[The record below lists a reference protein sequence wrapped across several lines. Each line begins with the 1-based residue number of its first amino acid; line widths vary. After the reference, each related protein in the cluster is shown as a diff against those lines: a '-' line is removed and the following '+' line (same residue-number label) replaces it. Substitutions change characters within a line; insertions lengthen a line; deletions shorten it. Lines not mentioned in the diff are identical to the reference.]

1 MAKSLQPLSDE
12 ELLAAIDAAENV
24 AIGVTQGDI
33 ASDRADA
40 LDRYLGRPY
49 GDELQGRSSVVSRDV
64 ADVVEGVLAN
74 VLKPFISGD
83 QLVQFDPVS
92 SEDEEQAKQET
103 DYCNYIVLER
113 NNGFLV
119 LTAAVKDALL
129 LRAGYVKCN
138 WAKRSD
144 VVLETYTGQSDE
156 EVALLLQDKDV
167 EVVGHAEYPDPM
179 AQGAIDQQGMPV
191 NAMLHDVKVRRSRPT
206 EYVEVVPIP
215 PDEVLVSDRA
225 PGPSLQDVDF
235 VQHRIHAM
243 ISEVRQMGYDVPD
256 DIADDNSAESLEDD
270 ARHRFSSGEWDDPT
284 NDPARRLVLL
294 KETWIR
300 IDRDGDGI
308 AELRRVCQVGQTL
321 LADEEADIVPIACGT
336 GTIMPH
342 EHLGVSVYDM
352 VADLARLKTAL
363 MRSFMDAK
371 YLSTAPRLV
380 VNPDN
385 VNIDDLLISRPGG
398 IIRTSGIPGNDVFP
412 LLTPDTG
419 ASALQGLEYLDSVRE
434 NRTGYTRYAQG
445 MDSDSLINKTA
456 TGLMQATS
464 QSQLR
469 LEMISRTIA
478 ETLLRDLFRII
489 HALTLKHSTKDEK
502 IRLKNKW
509 VTISPR
515 SWVKRT
521 DLQISV
527 GLGSG
532 TGDQMLSK
540 LTALNPLMQQAM
552 QMGLAGPLEAYNYG
566 AEVLKAAGF
575 KNPDRFLKPPQPNPQ
590 TGQIEMPPPPPNPM
604 VQVEQIKQQSAHA
617 LKDKELQFEAQK
629 SQQDTQAKAALE
641 QQRMQNEIAA
651 QRDQAQA
658 DMSVEQYKVDRQME
672 LERYKAELDAQ
683 TKLQVAQMRLEA
695 DALRAAQ
702 RQVDGNPANGERR
715 Q

>member
-1 MAKSLQPLSDE
+1 MPKQQPLSDE
-12 ELLAAIDAAENV
+12 ELLAAIDAAEAV
-24 AIGVTQGDI
+24 AIGATQGDI
-33 ASDRADA
+33 ASDRSDA
-40 LDRYLGRPY
+40 VDRYLGRAY
-49 GDELQGRSSVVSRDV
+49 GDEQEGRSSVVSRDV

-83 QLVQFDPVS
+83 QLVQFDPIS
-92 SEDEEQAKQET
+92 AEDEEQAQQET
-103 DYCNYIVLER
+103 DYINYITLER

-129 LRAGYVKCN
+129 LRNGYVKCN
-138 WAKRSD
+138 WTKRSD
-144 VVLETYTGQSDE
+144 IVIETYTGQSDE
-156 EVALLLQDKDV
+156 EVALLMQDKDV
-167 EVVGHAEYPDPM
+167 EVMGHAEYPDPM
-179 AQGAIDQQGMPV
+179 SAGALDQQGQP
-191 NAMLHDVKVRRSRPT
+191 AQTMLHDVRVRRARPT
-206 EYVEVVPIP
+206 EYVEVIPIP

-225 PGPSLQDVDF
+225 TGPSLQDVDF
-235 VQHRIHAM
+235 VQHRVHVM
-243 ISEVRQMGYDVPD
+243 LSEVRQMGYDVDD
-256 DIADDNSAESLEDD
+256 DIGDDLSAESLEERSRD
-270 ARHRFSSGEWDDPT
+270 RFGDGTEWDDPT
-284 NDPARRLVLL
+284 NDPARRLVMF

-300 IDRDGDGI
+300 VDRDGDGI
-308 AELRRVCQVGQTL
+308 AELRRVCQIGQTL

-336 GTIMPH
+336 GTLMPH
-342 EHLGVSVYDM
+342 EHLGVSSYDM

-363 MRSFMDAK
+363 MRSYMDNK
-371 YLSTAPRLV
+371 YMSTQPRMV
-380 VNPDN
+380 VNVDTVN
-385 VNIDDLLISRPGG
+385 VDDLLISRPNG
-398 IIRTSGIPGNDVFP
+398 IIRTSGQPGTDVVP
-412 LLTPDTG
+412 LVMPDTG

-502 IRLKNKW
+502 VRLRNKW
-509 VTISPR
+509 VAISPR

-527 GLGSG
+527 GLGTG
-532 TGDQMLSK
+532 TGDQLLAK
-540 LTALNPLMQQAM
+540 LTALNPLLQQAM
-552 QMGLAGPLEAYNYG
+552 AMGLAGPQEAYNYG

-575 KNPDRFLKPPQPNPQ
+575 KTPDRFIKPPKIDPQ
-590 TGQIEMPPPPPNPM
+590 TGEAAQPPQRPDPL

-617 LKDKELQFEAQK
+617 LKDKELAAQAQQG
-629 SQQDTQAKAALE
+629 QQDAQVKAALE
-641 QQRMQNEIAA
+641 QQRMTNEIQA
-651 QRDQAQA
+651 QNAQAQA
-658 DMSVEQYKVDRQME
+658 DMAVEQYKIDKQAE

-683 TKLQVAQMRLEA
+683 TRLQIAQMQIEA
-695 DALRAAQ
+695 SAIQAAQ
-702 RQVDGNPANGERR
+702 RQNDGNPNNGEAR

>member
-1 MAKSLQPLSDE
+1 MAKRQPLSDE

-33 ASDRADA
+33 ASDRSDA

-49 GDELQGRSSVVSRDV
+49 GDEQEGRSSVVSRDV

-74 VLKPFISGD
+74 VLKPFIAGD
-83 QLVQFDPVS
+83 QLVQFDPIGP
-92 SEDEEQAKQET
+92 EDEEQAQQET
-103 DYCNYIVLER
+103 DYCNYIALER

-119 LTAAVKDALL
+119 LTSAVKDALL

-138 WAKRSD
+138 WKKRDD
-144 VVLETYTGQSDE
+144 VIIETYTGQSDE
-156 EVALLLQDKDV
+156 EIALLLQDKDV
-167 EVVGHAEYPDPM
+167 EVVGHVEYPDPM
-179 AQGAIDQQGMPV
+179 SAGAIDQQGMP
-191 NAMLHDVKVRRSRPT
+191 AMGMLHDVKMKRARPT
-206 EYVEVVPIP
+206 EFVEVVPVP

-225 PGPSLQDVDF
+225 TGPSLQEVDF
-235 VQHRIHAM
+235 VQHRVHVM
-243 ISEVRQMGYDVPD
+243 LSEVRQMGYEVDD
-256 DIADDNSAESLEDD
+256 DIADDESAESLEEGS
-270 ARHRFSSGEWDDPT
+270 RSRFNSGEWDDPT
-284 NDPARRLVLL
+284 QDPARRLVLF

-308 AELRRVCQVGQTL
+308 AELRRVCQVGQKI
-321 LADEEADIVPIACGT
+321 LADDEADIVPIACGT

-371 YLSTAPRLV
+371 YLSTQPRLV
-380 VNPDN
+380 VNIDN
-385 VNIDDLLISRPGG
+385 VNVEDLMQSRPGG
-398 IIRTSGIPGNDVFP
+398 IIRRSGSAMDDVVP

-456 TGLMQATS
+456 TGLLQATS

-502 IRLKNKW
+502 VRLKNKW
-509 VTISPR
+509 VPISPR

-532 TGDQMLSK
+532 TGDQMLGK
-540 LTALNPLMQQAM
+540 LTALNPLLQQAM
-552 QMGLAGPLEAYNYG
+552 QMGLAGPEEAYNYG

-575 KNPDRFLKPPQPNPQ
+575 KNPDRFLKAPEPNPQ
-590 TGQIEMPPPPPNPM
+590 TGKIERPPQPPNPL

-617 LKDKELQFEAQK
+617 LKDKELQFQ
-629 SQQDTQAKAALE
+629 SQQGQQDAQMKMAIE
-641 QQRMQNEIAA
+641 QQRSQNEI
-651 QRDQAQA
+651 QAQNSQAVA
-658 DMSVEQYKVDRQME
+658 DAELARYKIDKQME
-672 LERYKAELDAQ
+672 LEQYKADIDRQ
-683 TKLQVAQMRLEA
+683 TRLEIAQMQIQSSTII
-695 DALRAAQ
+695 AAQ
-702 RQVDGNPANGERR
+702 QSERDADSGDMRQ
-715 Q
+715 

>member
-1 MAKSLQPLSDE
+1 
-12 ELLAAIDAAENV
+12 
-24 AIGVTQGDI
+24 
-33 ASDRADA
+33 
-40 LDRYLGRPY
+40 
-49 GDELQGRSSVVSRDV
+49 
-64 ADVVEGVLAN
+64 VLAN
-74 VLKPFISGD
+74 VIKPFVSGD
-83 QLVQFDPVS
+83 QLVQFDPIS
-92 SEDEEQAKQET
+92 EEDEEQAKQET
-103 DYCNYIVLER
+103 DYINYVVLER

-119 LTAAVKDALL
+119 LTSACKDALL
-129 LRAGYVKCN
+129 LRNGYVKGN
-138 WAKRSD
+138 WTKRSD
-144 VVLETYTGQSDE
+144 VIIETYTGQSDE

-167 EVVGHAEYPDPM
+167 EVMGQREYPDPM
-179 AQGAIDQQGMPV
+179 APQPQMGMSMMPSEAPV
-191 NAMLHDVKVRRSRPT
+191 QTLLHDVRVRRARPT
-206 EYVEVVPIP
+206 EYVEVIPIP

-225 PGPSLQDVDF
+225 TGPSLQDVDF
-235 VQHRIHAM
+235 VQHRVHVM
-243 ISEVRQMGYDVPD
+243 LSEVRQMGYDVPD
-256 DIADDNSAESLEDD
+256 DIGDDNSAEDLEERSRD
-270 ARHRFSSGEWDDPT
+270 RFSSSSSDDDPT
-284 NDPARRLVLL
+284 QDPSRRLVLF

-308 AELRRVCQVGQTL
+308 AELRRVCQIGQTL

-336 GTIMPH
+336 GTVMPH
-342 EHLGVSVYDM
+342 EHLGVSSYDM

-371 YLSTAPRLV
+371 YLSTAPRMV
-380 VNPDN
+380 VNVDSVN
-385 VNIDDLLISRPGG
+385 VDDLLVSRPGG
-398 IIRTSGIPGNDVFP
+398 IIRTTGVPGNDVFP

-478 ETLLRDLFRII
+478 ETLLRDLFRIV

-502 IRLKNKW
+502 VRLKNKW
-509 VTISPR
+509 VSISPR

-532 TGDQMLSK
+532 TGDQVLQK
-540 LTALNPLMQQAM
+540 LMALNPLMQQAM
-552 QMGLAGPLEAYNYG
+552 QMGLAGIDEAYNYG
-566 AEVLKAAGF
+566 SEILKAAGF
-575 KNPDRFLKPPQPNPQ
+575 KNPDRFLKPPEPNPQ
-590 TGQIEMPPPPPNPM
+590 TGKTEMPPPPPNPL

-629 SQQDTQAKAALE
+629 SQKDTQAKAGLE
-641 QQRMQNEIAA
+641 HQRMQNEIAA
-651 QRDQAQA
+651 QNAQAQA
-658 DMSVEQYKVDRQME
+658 DMAVEQYKIDKQAE
-672 LERYKAELDAQ
+672 LERYKAELDSQ
-683 TKLQVAQMRLEA
+683 TRLQIAEMQIRSNA
-695 DALRAAQ
+695 ALAVQ
-702 RQVDGNPANGERR
+702 RQVDGNPNNGEMR